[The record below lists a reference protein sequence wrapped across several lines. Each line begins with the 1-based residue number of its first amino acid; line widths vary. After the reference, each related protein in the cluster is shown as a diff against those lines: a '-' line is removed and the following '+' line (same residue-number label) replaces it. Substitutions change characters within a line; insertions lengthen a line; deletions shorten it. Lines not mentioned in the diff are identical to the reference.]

1 MSASGTSIGGDRS
14 AYEPLLRKA
23 EVLYERYEAGRKEPF
38 NLFSVLRKAS
48 DEEHLHSK
56 FLETLLNSKSPQD
69 GVMENLSDFVQ
80 RVVAPAV
87 DTTRKEAEREEAERR
102 ADGEEPHP
110 PLEEAVPPPALPA
123 EGQEPLQADV
133 GSGDAPQ
140 AGSLSTGKFS
150 FSLEG
155 ARVERERHHID
166 LLVTNANGQAIVIE
180 NKIWAGDQGRQ
191 LERYFNTVKGLGLE
205 PTLVYLTLDGHPPTK
220 QSRGEHVVACL
231 SYRED
236 LIPWLRRCQE
246 RACDEPALR
255 ESLAQYLALIR
266 TLCGDA
272 GREFMTELTNFLRE
286 GNNLVLARRLGDAAA
301 ALWLDLLFD
310 YWDAVR
316 QKVELEIGARDPKN
330 LRSELD
336 SFVYRRKGHFHYA
349 WHLGKGSDAHLAL
362 EARRDEGI
370 FYGVITDRE
379 KHGDEYGRLKDKL
392 ASLGYAEAER
402 WWSGRKFVYRTSVNR
417 PVNRPS
423 EEAKAVL
430 DDSQKRSEIVRDLIE
445 TWESLRRP

>member
-1 MSASGTSIGGDRS
+1 MSPSGTPIGGDRS
-14 AYEPLLRKA
+14 AYEPLLRQVA
-23 EVLYERYEAGRKEPF
+23 VLYERHEARRKEPF

-56 FLETLLNSKSPQD
+56 FLAALLNSKSPQD
-69 GVMENLSDFVQ
+69 GVMENLGDFVQ
-80 RVVAPAV
+80 RVVTPAV
-87 DTTRKEAEREEAERR
+87 DTARKEAEREEAESR

-110 PLEEAVPPPALPA
+110 PLEEAAPPPALPA
-123 EGQEPLQADV
+123 EGREPHQADA
-133 GSGDAPQ
+133 GNGEPHQ
-140 AGSLSTGKFS
+140 TGSLSTEEFS
-150 FSLEG
+150 FSLKG

-166 LLVTNANGQAIVIE
+166 LLITNAEGQAIVIE
-180 NKIWAGDQGRQ
+180 NKIWAGDQPKQ
-191 LERYFNTVKGLGLE
+191 LQGYFQTVTGLGFK

-246 RACDEPALR
+246 RACDDPALR
-255 ESLAQYLALIR
+255 ESVAQYLALIR
-266 TLCGDA
+266 NLCGDA
-272 GREFMTELTNFLRE
+272 GREFMTELKNFLRE
-286 GNNLVLARRLGDAAA
+286 GNNLVLARRLWDAAA
-301 ALWLDLLFD
+301 GLWLDLLFD

-316 QKVELEIGARDPKN
+316 QEVELEIGARDPKN

-336 SFVYRRKGHFHYA
+336 SFMYRRKGHFHYA

-379 KHGDEYGRLKDKL
+379 KHRDEYDRLKDKL

-423 EEAKAVL
+423 EEVMAVL
-430 DDSQKRSEIVRDLIE
+430 DDPQKRSEVVRDLIE
-445 TWESLRRP
+445 TWESLKP

>member
-14 AYEPLLRKA
+14 AYEPLLRQVA
-23 EVLYERYEAGRKEPF
+23 VLYERHEARRREPF

-56 FLETLLNSKSPQD
+56 FLAALLNSKSPQD
-69 GVMENLSDFVQ
+69 GVMENLGDFVQ

-87 DTTRKEAEREEAERR
+87 DTARKEAEREEAEGEEAEWR

-110 PLEEAVPPPALPA
+110 PLEEAVPPLALPA
-123 EGQEPLQADV
+123 EGQEPLQADA
-133 GSGDAPQ
+133 GSGDAPR

-150 FSLEG
+150 FSLDEG

-166 LLVTNANGQAIVIE
+166 LLVTNANGAIVIE

-191 LERYFNTVKGLGLE
+191 LERYFDAVKRRGLE

-231 SYRED
+231 SYKED

-246 RACDEPALR
+246 RACDDPALR
-255 ESLAQYLALIR
+255 ESVAQYLALIR
-266 TLCGDA
+266 NLCGDA
-272 GREFMTELTNFLRE
+272 GREFMTELKNFLRE

-301 ALWLDLLFD
+301 GLWLDLLFD

-316 QKVELEIGARDPKN
+316 REVEPAIGAQDPRN
-330 LRSELD
+330 LRSELNP
-336 SFVYRRKGHFHYA
+336 FVHRRKGHFHYA
-349 WHLGKGSDAHLAL
+349 WHLGKGAHLAL

-370 FYGVITDRE
+370 FYGVICDRE
-379 KHGDEYGRLKDKL
+379 GHREEYDRLKDKL

-402 WWSGRKFVYRTSVNR
+402 WWSGRKFVYRGRT
-417 PVNRPS
+417 NRPS
-423 EEAKAVL
+423 EEAIEVL
-430 DDSQKRSEIVRDLIE
+430 DDSQKRSEVVRDLVG
-445 TWESLRRP
+445 TWESLRES